1 MNAASILE
9 QYKKYCYIIGREL
22 DRSPNPAIARMLYQ
36 VDAEI
41 TPGMFMSLWISTTLL
56 TAAGMLCAGLI
67 LFTAPFSPF
76 QIEPPLPYI
85 LLFPAIGIGGV
96 GIGFPFYLQTQ
107 ISNKKMD
114 IERKLPYALSF
125 MSILASSGA
134 TPLDILRRVARE
146 DYGHISNEFKK
157 VLFRTDVLGEDVVT
171 AMHSLVN
178 NTPSELFRDI
188 CIDITNIIYS
198 GGGLKGYLEGKSKE
212 LMSIRRQIYKEFVD
226 SLAVFGEGYLGGV
239 VMILTLSV
247 LGIVISGALGIELGP
262 LTPTQMF
269 DLLIYVLIPVINL
282 VFLQMLSVKYSTT
295 P

>member
-1 MNAASILE
+1 MNGVNILDW
-9 QYKKYCYIIGREL
+9 YKKYCYVLGREL
-22 DRSPNPAIARMLYQ
+22 DRSPNSSIARMLYQ
-36 VDAEI
+36 VDAEM
-41 TPGMFMSLWISTTLL
+41 TPGMFMSLWIVTTLL
-56 TAAGMLCAGLI
+56 AGAGMVCIGIL
-67 LFTAPFSPF
+67 LFTFSFSPF
-76 QIEPPLPYI
+76 QVERPLLYASI
-85 LLFPAIGIGGV
+85 FPMIGIGGV
-96 GIGFPFYLQTQ
+96 GVGFPFYLQTQ

-146 DYGHISNEFKK
+146 DYGHISHEFKK

-262 LTPTQMF
+262 FTPKQMF
-269 DLLIYVLIPVINL
+269 DMLIYVLIPVINL
-282 VFLQMLSVKYSTT
+282 IFLQMLSVKYSTT

>member
-1 MNAASILE
+1 MKAAGIPE
-9 QYKKYCYIIGREL
+9 AYKKYCYLLGREL
-22 DRSPNPAIARMLYQ
+22 DRSPNPSIARMLYQ
-36 VDAEI
+36 VDAEM
-41 TPGMFMSLWISTTLL
+41 TPGMFISLWIVTTL
-56 TAAGMLCAGLI
+56 AAGAGMLCAGLL
-67 LFTAPFSPF
+67 LFATPFSPF
-76 QIEPPLPYI
+76 QLEQPLLYI
-85 LLFPAIGIGGV
+85 LIFPVIGIGGV

-134 TPLDILRRVARE
+134 TPLDVLRRVARE
-146 DYGHISNEFKK
+146 DYGQISNEFKK

-178 NTPSELFRDI
+178 NTPCELFRDI

-212 LMSIRRQIYKEFVD
+212 LMSIRRQTYKEFVD

-262 LTPTQMF
+262 FTPAQMF
-269 DLLIYVLIPVINL
+269 DMLIYVLIPLINII
-282 VFLQMLSVKYSTT
+282 FLQMLSVKYSST